1 MTLLNAKDHQNAVD
15 RLKSWLATNPEIPR
29 FRQRANRAAIC
40 RQASI
45 ARSTANANSEIR
57 SLFVGLDLNVLAAQR
72 TILMDSTDQKSTV
85 LKVASSPPYGRSYPT
100 SDNGDS
106 LALKYLLQTG
116 RVVR

>member
-1 MTLLNAKDHQNAVD
+1 MTLSNAKYRQNAVD
-15 RLKSWLATNPEIPR
+15 RLKSWLASNPEIPR

-72 TILMDSTDQKSTV
+72 AILMDATDQKNTV
-85 LKVASSPPYGRSYPT
+85 VKVASSPPHRRSYLT
-100 SDNGDS
+100 SGNGHS